1 MGQHFGV
8 TGLPPGKQESA
19 LLDSVVAL
27 EVPSPDGEP
36 FAVGTGFFVAPG
48 VVATCAHVVAASAA
62 ELPRRIVGR
71 IASRSLVLELQARP
85 ERYFLTPGDGLDLAF
100 LQVTDADRRESPA
113 ALPLSGRLAI
123 GDALWTHGHP
133 SGMFRAGQS
142 ATFTYEGTSA
152 RAFER
157 PNSLHRVRGAVVT
170 AGFSGSPVLN
180 RRTGCVAGMLT
191 TADRTGSS
199 HMVGAQE
206 LTARF
211 DPGWCDSRWSA
222 DCRTW
227 LSVLS
232 DAQIEA
238 GGWPFLGPRLREFL
252 DVSARAAREHPY
264 PGVVPRTVPPPLSTV
279 YVHQH
284 ATVYRDLDPVP
295 DSEARTPADSLLD
308 HPDDVIV
315 FGGPGFGKSSLLR
328 SWITTVARRWTEEHF
343 YHSVPVLVRAADLVG
358 DRPFASLLHDAISRE
373 LSGAGLVR
381 PIPEDLFAAP
391 PAPGVRWLLLVDGL
405 DEVMSPE
412 GRQRVLGKLA
422 SIREQ
427 DAYAHQFRFV
437 LATRPTLDVRDM
449 PEPRFRCCSLLPFD
463 LQQLPGF
470 ARAWFT
476 ALGLPEPEARA
487 TAFLDHVRTPSVR
500 RLATVP
506 LMATMLC
513 QLHADSDQEPL
524 PRGRW
529 ALYTRFM
536 DLLRAKQYGERANV
550 LEQAH
555 AVLDRYGAEGA
566 RAAEGLAALTDHVLQ
581 ELALAKYRGDTT
593 SERQLIERW
602 TGRLRPASLRPER
615 WSALC
620 EEVLLRGGLVVRRGG
635 GLEFVHQTLL
645 EHLAAQATVGDSERN
660 RAAYRSI
667 VGSWPR
673 RRRVA
678 PLAAVES
685 PYVDFLVSF
694 WSSCIGFARLLA
706 RWSRELYGAQYVARL
721 SGEGTALPQ
730 RVLRAA
736 TRELFAVVRDER
748 LDPFDRLRA
757 ARALVDLGDARG
769 AAEIS
774 SFTALPAHDLGSR
787 LHAAEMLADLGA
799 ADAHQLPVS
808 VVGDQ
813 EADAGHRIRAAE
825 ILGRLGDGRGAR
837 ALADLA
843 RSPETWWVDRLRAVE
858 LLDRTAPD
866 NAVAILLGIAVDG
879 PTLTHVRSA
888 AVEALSRLHPY
899 VAFRYLR
906 EAAGDQER
914 LVSSRSRAL
923 EALEWLGGKDSVEYL
938 ARIAQAPSENR
949 LLRLSAADGLSR
961 LRDPRVVDILAQ
973 LLTGPSDEPALILR
987 AAEALA
993 RHGDPRAAD
1002 ALAAIAATERLT
1014 GPERLQAGRAL
1025 LSLSDPRGQ
1034 DVLHSLAGDPAATT
1048 ALRLQAAEA
1057 LDAVR
1062 DPRALYQL
1070 TVIALHPS
1078 ASQASQ
1084 ILAAERLDQFRTLKA
1099 ADALLAVLDNLELLE
1114 EMRVRA
1120 GMLLADLGDDRAR
1133 GGLEGLARSAF
1144 GPAARI
1150 RAADALGKIAPED
1163 GCRALEELLTD
1174 TSVDEDSRVRA
1185 LEALCRAHPE
1195 QARQVLPGVAA
1206 DTRQVTSVRIRALGL
1221 TRGHLLPETSATHR
1235 SIAGA
1240 RKESQMIRVG
1250 AVQVLQHLGGADVLD
1265 MLERLAREPSR
1276 HLQTK
1281 VLITLVQLQHE
1292 PAAAAARDF
1301 VSDLQVPMRNKFE
1314 VLQAL
1319 AGSPI
1324 EELRRVV
1331 RDASLGAVPSDLLRD
1346 HCRALLAE
1354 ARRPGPRAARPLPPD
1369 HHLIVG

>member
-1 MGQHFGV
+1 MGQHLGV
-8 TGLPPGKQESA
+8 TGLPPGRQQSA

-36 FAVGTGFFVAPG
+36 LMGTGFFVAPG

-71 IASRSLVLELQARP
+71 IASRSLVLELQACP

-100 LQVTDADRRESPA
+100 LQVIDADRRESPA
-113 ALPLSGRLAI
+113 ALPLSDRLAV

-157 PNSLHRVRGAVVT
+157 PNSLHRLRGTVVT

-199 HMVGAQE
+199 HMVGARE
-206 LTARF
+206 LTVRL
-211 DPGWCDSRWSA
+211 DPGWCDSRWST

-227 LSVLS
+227 LGTLS

-252 DVSARAAREHPY
+252 DISARAAREHPY
-264 PGVVPRTVPPPLSTV
+264 PGVVPGTVPPPLSTV

-284 ATVYRDLDPVP
+284 AAAYRGLAPVP
-295 DSEARTPADSLLD
+295 DDEARSPADGLLD

-358 DRPFASLLHDAISRE
+358 DRPFASLLHDAVSRE

-381 PIPEDLFAAP
+381 PIREDLFAAP

-437 LATRPTLDVRDM
+437 LATRPTLDVRDL

-476 ALGLPEPEARA
+476 ALGLPEPEART
-487 TAFLDHVRTPSVR
+487 TAFLDHVRIPSVR
-500 RLATVP
+500 HLATVP

-513 QLHADSDQEPL
+513 QLHADSGQEPL

-555 AVLDRYGAEGA
+555 AVLDRHGAEGA
-566 RAAEGLAALTDHVLQ
+566 RAAEGLGALTDHVLR
-581 ELALAKYRGDTT
+581 ELALAKYRGDITP
-593 SERQLIERW
+593 ERQLIERW
-602 TGRLRPASLRPER
+602 TGHLRPASLCRER

-620 EEVLLRGGLVVRRGG
+620 EEILLRGGLVVRRGG
-635 GLEFVHQTLL
+635 SLEFVHQTLL
-645 EHLAAQATVGDSERN
+645 EHLAAQATVGNPERN
-660 RAAYRSI
+660 RTAYRSI
-667 VGSWPR
+667 IGGWPR

-678 PLAAVES
+678 PLAAAES
-685 PYVDFLVSF
+685 PYVDFLVSS
-694 WSSCIGFARLLA
+694 WSGRPGFARLLA
-706 RWSRELYGAQYVARL
+706 HWARELHGAQYVARL
-721 SGEGTALPQ
+721 SSEGAALPR
-730 RVLRAA
+730 RVLRVAKG
-736 TRELFAVVRDER
+736 ELFAVVRDER
-748 LDPFDRLRA
+748 RDPFDRLRA

-769 AAEIS
+769 TAEIS
-774 SFTALPAHDLGSR
+774 SFAALPTHDLGSR

-799 ADAHQLPVS
+799 ADAHELPVS
-808 VVGDQ
+808 VAGDE
-813 EADAGHRIRAAE
+813 EADAGRRIRAAE
-825 ILGRLGDGRGAR
+825 ILGRLGDERGAR

-843 RSPETWWVDRLRAVE
+843 RSSETWWVDRLRAAE
-858 LLDRTAPD
+858 CLDRTAPD
-866 NAVAILLGIAVDG
+866 SAVAILLGIAADG
-879 PTLTHVRSA
+879 PALPHVRSA
-888 AVEALSRLHPY
+888 AVEALSRLHPHF
-899 VAFRYLR
+899 AFRYLR
-906 EAAGDQER
+906 EAAGDRER
-914 LVSSRSRAL
+914 PVSSRSRAL
-923 EALEWLGGKDSVEYL
+923 EALEWLGGKESIECL
-938 ARIAQAPSENR
+938 ARVAQDPSENR

-961 LRDPRVVDILAQ
+961 LRDPRVVDTLAH

-1025 LSLSDPRGQ
+1025 LSLSDPRGRE
-1034 DVLHSLAGDPAATT
+1034 VLHALTGDPAAGTG
-1048 ALRLQAAEA
+1048 LRLQAAEA
-1057 LDAVR
+1057 LDDVR
-1062 DPRALYQL
+1062 DSRALYPL

-1078 ASQASQ
+1078 APRVSQ
-1084 ILAAERLDQFRTLKA
+1084 IRAAERLDQFRTRKA
-1099 ADALLAVLDNLELLE
+1099 ADALLSVLDNPELLE

-1120 GMLLADLGDDRAR
+1120 GTLLADLGDGRAR
-1133 GGLEGLARSAF
+1133 RCLERLTRSAF
-1144 GPAARI
+1144 GPEARI
-1150 RAADALGKIAPED
+1150 RAAGALGKIAPKE

-1174 TSVDEDSRVRA
+1174 ASVDEDSRVRA
-1185 LEALCRAHPE
+1185 LEVLCRAHPE
-1195 QARQVLPGVAA
+1195 RAREVLTDLAADARQATAVQL
-1206 DTRQVTSVRIRALGL
+1206 RALAL
-1221 TRGHLLPETSATHR
+1221 TRGRLLPETSAAHR
-1235 SIAGA
+1235 AIAAA
-1240 RKESQMIRVG
+1240 RHASPMVRVG
-1250 AVQVLQHLGGADVLD
+1250 AVRVLQHLGGADVLD
-1265 MLERLAREPSR
+1265 LLGQLAREPHR
-1276 HLQTK
+1276 YIQTK
-1281 VLITLVQLQHE
+1281 VLITLAQMQHA

-1301 VSDLQVPMRNKFE
+1301 VSDPNVPMRNKFE

-1319 AGSPI
+1319 AGSPDG
-1324 EELRRVV
+1324 ELRRVV
-1331 RDASLGAVPSDLLRD
+1331 RDVSLGAVPSDLLRD
-1346 HCRALLAE
+1346 HCSALLAT
-1354 ARRPGPRAARPLPPD
+1354 ARRPGSRPAD
-1369 HHLIVG
+1369 TD

>member
-1 MGQHFGV
+1 MGQHLGV
-8 TGLPPGKQESA
+8 TALPPGWQESA
-19 LLDSVVAL
+19 LADSVVAL
-27 EVPSPDGEP
+27 EVPSPDGDP
-36 FAVGTGFFVAPG
+36 LAVGTGFFVAPG

-85 ERYFLTPGDGLDLAF
+85 EQYFLTPGDGLDLAF

-113 ALPLSGRLAI
+113 ALPLSDRLAV

-157 PNSLHRVRGAVVT
+157 PNSLHRLRGAVVT

-199 HMVGAQE
+199 HMVGARE
-206 LTARF
+206 LTARL

-227 LSVLS
+227 LGTLS

-238 GGWPFLGPRLREFL
+238 GGWPFLGPQLREFL
-252 DVSARAAREHPY
+252 DISARAAREHPY
-264 PGVVPRTVPPPLSTV
+264 PGVVPGTVPPPLSSV

-284 ATVYRDLDPVP
+284 ATVYRGFDSVP
-295 DSEARTPADSLLD
+295 GDGMRTPADGLLD
-308 HPDDVIV
+308 DPDDVIV

-328 SWITTVARRWTEEHF
+328 SWITTIARRWTEEHF

-358 DRPFASLLHDAISRE
+358 DRPFASLLHDAVSRE
-373 LSGAGLVR
+373 LSGAGLVS
-381 PIPEDLFAAP
+381 PIREDLFASP
-391 PAPGVRWLLLVDGL
+391 PAPGVRWLLLVDGV

-412 GRQRVLGKLA
+412 ERQRVLGKLA

-437 LATRPTLDVRDM
+437 LATRPTLDVRDI

-476 ALGLPEPEARA
+476 ALGLPEPEART
-487 TAFLDHVRTPSVR
+487 TAFLDHVRIPSVR
-500 RLATVP
+500 HLATVP

-513 QLHADSDQEPL
+513 QLHADSGQEPL

-536 DLLRAKQYGERANV
+536 DLLRAKQYDERAANV
-550 LEQAH
+550 LEQVH
-555 AVLDRYGAEGA
+555 AVLDRHGAEGA
-566 RAAEGLAALTDHVLQ
+566 RAAEGLGALADHVLR
-581 ELALAKYRGDTT
+581 ELALAKYGGDITP
-593 SERQLIERW
+593 ERQLIERW
-602 TGRLRPASLRPER
+602 TGHLRPASLHAER
-615 WSALC
+615 WNALC
-620 EEVLLRGGLVVRRGG
+620 EELLLRGGLVVRRGG

-645 EHLAAQATVGDSERN
+645 EHLAAQATVGDPERN
-660 RAAYRSI
+660 RTAYRSI
-667 VGSWPR
+667 IGGWPR

-685 PYVDFLVSF
+685 PYVDFLISS
-694 WSSCIGFARLLA
+694 WSGRPGFARLLA
-706 RWSRELYGAQYVARL
+706 HWSREPHGAQYVARL
-721 SGEGTALPQ
+721 SSEGATLPR
-730 RVLRAA
+730 RVLRVA

-748 LDPFDRLRA
+748 RDPFTRLQA

-769 AAEIS
+769 TAEIS
-774 SFTALPAHDLGSR
+774 SFAAFPTHDLGSR

-799 ADAHQLPVS
+799 PDAHELPVS
-808 VVGDQ
+808 VASNQ
-813 EADAGHRIRAAE
+813 EADAGRRIRAAE
-825 ILGRLGDGRGAR
+825 ILGRLGDERGAR

-843 RSPETWWVDRLRAVE
+843 RSSETWWVDRLRAAE
-858 LLDRTAPD
+858 SLDRTAPD

-879 PTLTHVRSA
+879 RTLPHVRSA
-888 AVEALSRLHPY
+888 AVEALSRLHPHF
-899 VAFRYLR
+899 AFRYLR
-906 EAAGDQER
+906 EAAGNREHP
-914 LVSSRSRAL
+914 VSSRNRAL
-923 EALEWLGGKDSVEYL
+923 EALEWLGGKDSVEFL
-938 ARIAQAPSENR
+938 ARIAQDPSEDR

-961 LRDPRVVDILAQ
+961 LRDPRVVDTLAH
-973 LLTGPSDEPALILR
+973 LLNGPSDEPALILR

-1002 ALAAIAATERLT
+1002 ALAAIAAMERLT

-1034 DVLHSLAGDPAATT
+1034 DVLYTLASDPAVEVE
-1048 ALRLQAAEA
+1048 LRLQAAEA
-1057 LDAVR
+1057 LDGVR
-1062 DPRALYQL
+1062 DPRALYPL

-1078 ASQASQ
+1078 APRASQ
-1084 ILAAERLDQFRTLKA
+1084 ILAAEHLDQFRTRKA
-1099 ADALLAVLDNLELLE
+1099 ADALLSVLVNPELLE

-1120 GMLLADLGDDRAR
+1120 GTLLADLGDGRAR
-1133 GGLEGLARSAF
+1133 HCLERLTQSAF

-1150 RAADALGKIAPED
+1150 RAASALGKIAPED

-1174 TSVDEDSRVRA
+1174 VSVDADSCVRA
-1185 LEALCRAHPE
+1185 LETLCRAHPE
-1195 QARQVLPGVAA
+1195 RARQVLPDVAA
-1206 DTRQVTSVRIRALGL
+1206 DTHQETAVRLRALAL
-1221 TRGHLLPETSATHR
+1221 TRGRLLPETSAAHR
-1235 SIAGA
+1235 AIAAA
-1240 RKESQMIRVG
+1240 RHASAKVRGG
-1250 AVQVLQHLGGADVLD
+1250 AVQVLQHMGGADALD
-1265 MLERLAREPSR
+1265 LLERLAREEPNR
-1276 HLQTK
+1276 YLQTK
-1281 VLITLVQLQHE
+1281 VLIALAQLQHA

-1301 VSDLQVPMRNKFE
+1301 VSDPKVPMQNKFE
-1314 VLQAL
+1314 VLQVL
-1319 AGSPI
+1319 AGSPVG
-1324 EELRRVV
+1324 ELRRVV
-1331 RDASLGAVPSDLLRD
+1331 RDVSLGAVPSVLLQN
-1346 HCRALLAE
+1346 HCSALLAK
-1354 ARRPGPRAARPLPPD
+1354 ARRPGPRR
-1369 HHLIVG
+1369 VGAD